1 MQISKFTL
9 NRVAHII
16 QARGDLFLFSG
27 YERDS
32 NNELDTSKPRRNS
45 VKGLFHET
53 NSHIT
58 LLGADIGSVQTK
70 PNPGILATL
79 AEASKLKIDD
89 VVTVNTAEHK
99 VTGIKDI
106 INAGV
111 IAEISLEVI
120 V

>member
-32 NNELDTSKPRRNS
+32 NNELDTSTPRRNS

-79 AEASKLKIDD
+79 AEASKLKIYL
-89 VVTVNTAEHK
+89 T
-99 VTGIKDI
+99 
-106 INAGV
+106 
-111 IAEISLEVI
+111 SLRKELRRLLNQLLLKLCCR
-120 V
+120 